1 MRKRKQSLMPK
12 IPHHS
17 QATAEMLAIQALAFL
32 AEDDKRLGGFVAAT
46 GVAAH
51 SIREA
56 ALQPDFLAGVLE
68 YFLANENLLIS
79 FAESAGID
87 PSGVARA
94 RQALGKVWEHDLP

>member
-17 QATAEMLAIQALAFL
+17 QATVEMLAIQALAFL
-32 AEDDKRLGGFVAAT
+32 AEDDKRRGDKADAT